1 MNQELIEMARQAH
14 QKLVS
19 EVYVGHTGQLDPWT
33 MELLKI
39 FASLVAAAEREA
51 CERKTEEFAQ
61 KWWKIHC
68 DSNIHYSTTLEA
80 HDDFCEL
87 KAAIRATG
95 ETK

>member
-1 MNQELIEMARQAH
+1 MNQELIEMAKQAH

-51 CERKTEEFAQ
+51 CADLCVDISKKSVWEFENEIEAIEE
-61 KWWKIHC
+61 C
-68 DSNIHYSTTLEA
+68 V
-80 HDDFCEL
+80 
-87 KAAIRATG
+87 AAIRARG
-95 ETK
+95 EAK